1 MWKVAVFL
9 REKDSAVAWK
19 VSIWPCSFHIAPVK
33 GVHQTVAALSLLP
46 TCAPLCT
53 SQVGFIQ
60 KVMYSCKVLIINL
73 AAFRCKVLII
83 ILINPLHAGFAF
95 SFPFLDSK
103 IMFANKMQAHFFF
116 LFQRCISEVS
126 CCASF
131 PQRVKQTCPAQWATA
146 LLLAHCD

>member
-1 MWKVAVFL
+1 MESSSFL
-9 REKDSAVAWK
+9 AWERL
-19 VSIWPCSFHIAPVK
+19 CCCLESFHMALQLSHCSSQRRPSE
-33 GVHQTVAALSLLP
+33 VAALSLLP